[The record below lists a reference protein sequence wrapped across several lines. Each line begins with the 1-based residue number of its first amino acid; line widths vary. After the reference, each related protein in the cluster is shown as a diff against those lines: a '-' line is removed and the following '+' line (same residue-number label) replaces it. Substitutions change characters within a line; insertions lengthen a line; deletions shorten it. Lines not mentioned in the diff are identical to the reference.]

1 MYRVAKMKHALN
13 LRLTRSEQM
22 QYLKDLYLQKETH
35 SVPWIYGTITVKILT
50 YGLSNTVN
58 YSYAV
63 RKYGELIESNTS
75 TNPDKVIER
84 IEYFTNLEEV
94 V

>member
-1 MYRVAKMKHALN
+1 MNHALN
-13 LRLTRSEQM
+13 LRLNRSEQM
-22 QYLKDLYLQKETH
+22 QYLKDLYVQTETY
-35 SVPWIYGTITVKILT
+35 SVSWIHGAITVKVIT

-58 YSYAV
+58 YSYQV
-63 RKYGELIESNTS
+63 RKGGELIESNTS